1 MARVVRTIQEA
12 NAEIARLEG
21 LITKHL
27 SGLKDLDK
35 KVSEQQ
41 KVIDKT
47 SPAAAAQVSMA
58 ALYAHLRDKN
68 NPHTTSDANLSIS
81 DVVTNNVSTTAHGFA
96 PKAPNDGTNFLDGTG
111 AWDTVKDTDLSISD
125 NTTNDVGI
133 AAHGFCPK
141 APNDASQYLDGTG
154 AWSTPATGLSGGTL
168 TLDNSGGTTTTV
180 NNANVTANSRIMLEA
195 THANSAVAGIY
206 VSAKNAGVS
215 FVVTHPASP
224 GAGATMDYI
233 IYG

>member
-96 PKAPNDGTNFLDGTG
+96 PKAPND
-111 AWDTVKDTDLSISD
+111 
-125 NTTNDVGI
+125 
-133 AAHGFCPK
+133 
-141 APNDASQYLDGTG
+141 ASQYLDGTG